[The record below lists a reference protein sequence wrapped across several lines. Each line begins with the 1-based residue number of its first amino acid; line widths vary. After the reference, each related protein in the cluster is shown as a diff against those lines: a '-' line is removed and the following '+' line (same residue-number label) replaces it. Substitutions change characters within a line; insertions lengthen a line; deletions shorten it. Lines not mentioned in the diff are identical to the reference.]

1 MGDFEG
7 FKPRQKLEQYTGIPN
22 EVFDEV
28 MSRVSG
34 NQFKVLMAIFRK
46 TYGWVDG
53 SDGKGNATYKIEDEI
68 AQSQLMEMTGLS
80 RNTVKS
86 NLGKLIEK
94 GLIIKVKDYKKGVNK
109 AAKYRIKQNR
119 GSKFDTRNKERG
131 SKFDTRNGKR
141 GSKLDT
147 RRGSKFDST
156 KESNKEKV
164 SSKERAATEV
174 NKDLEQLKA
183 YICGKVGRTSLIG
196 EETLSQKLE
205 EHSPDIIKKATNL
218 AVKRQKER
226 EGFVNINSY
235 KYILRFVD
243 EVKQQKENVIQFKDV
258 L

>member
-1 MGDFEG
+1 MSNFEG

-28 MSRVSG
+28 MSEITG
-34 NQFKVLMAIFRK
+34 NQFKILMAIFRK

-53 SDGKGNATYKIEDEI
+53 TDGKGNATYKIEDEI

-86 NLGKLIEK
+86 NLIKLIEK

-119 GSKFDTRNKERG
+119 GSKFDTRNKERV
-131 SKFDTRNGKR
+131 SKSD
-141 GSKLDT
+141 S
-147 RRGSKFDST
+147 RRVSKFDST

-164 SSKERAATEV
+164 SSKERDTTKI
-174 NKDLEQLKA
+174 NKELEKLKA
-183 YICGKVGRTSLIG
+183 YICNKVGRTSLIG
-196 EETLSQKLE
+196 EETLSQKLKE
-205 EHSPDIIKKATNL
+205 YGLDIIKDATDL
-218 AVKRQKER
+218 AIKRQKER